1 MPKRPEPL
9 DDARA
14 ALRRGFVIIGIVSL
28 ATGLLMLASPL
39 YMLQIYD
46 RVLSTGNTDTLLALS
61 AMIVVALVTYAAL
74 EGLRTLV
81 AQRVGVWLEQRLG
94 APVLVSAVSQAL
106 QRSGGTA
113 QGLRDITTVRGFV
126 GSPAIFPLFDAPM
139 APLFLAVL
147 FIMHPALGLVA
158 LVGAVILFGIG
169 LINELIT
176 RKALREASGASSKAW
191 NAADATVR
199 NADAI
204 MAMAMLPALAR
215 RMEQHSAAWRGLQ
228 RRAGGRSGMLTA
240 IAKGTRLLLQS
251 AILGTGAWLVLSGK
265 LTPGMMIAAS
275 IMMGRALAPVE
286 QAITAWQGLINAQ
299 AAWGRLRELLAAR
312 PNLGQGTSLPRPEG
326 LLEADNVFYQ
336 PPGAPAPVLNGI
348 SFRIEPGTITG
359 IIGPTGAGKSSL
371 ARCIVGSARPARGT
385 IRLDSA
391 DMKGWDPLDR
401 GQHVGYVP
409 QDVELF
415 DGTVAENIARFTE
428 SEDEAIVAAA
438 RLAGAHEMILKLPNG
453 YETEIGDAGARLS
466 GGQRQ
471 RLALARAVFSSPR
484 LLVLDEPN
492 ASLDAAGEDSLLR
505 MVTHLAEQGSTILL
519 VTHKPS
525 ILRTA
530 HKVMV
535 IEEGRVSRFG
545 PRDEIISR
553 QTPRPMPDVA
563 AERPSVRVVPG
574 GSAGA

>member
-1 MPKRPEPL
+1 MRPEPL
-9 DDARA
+9 DDAKS
-14 ALRRGFVIIGIVSL
+14 ALRKGFVIIGLVSF

-46 RVLSTGNTDTLLALS
+46 RVLSTGNTDTLIALT
-61 AMIVVALVTYAAL
+61 AMIVAALVTYAAL

-81 AQRVGVWLEQRLG
+81 AQKVGVWLEERLG

-147 FIMHPALGLVA
+147 FIMHPALGFVA
-158 LVGAVILFGIG
+158 LAGAIILFGLG
-169 LINELIT
+169 LLNELIT
-176 RKALREASGASSKAW
+176 RKALREASGASTKAW
-191 NAADATVR
+191 NSADATVR

-215 RMEQHSAAWRGLQ
+215 RMEAHSAAWRALQ

-251 AILGTGAWLVLSGK
+251 AILGTGAWLVLGGK

-299 AAWGRLRELLAAR
+299 AAWGRLKGVLAAR
-312 PNLGQGTSLPRPEG
+312 PDLGRGTTLPRPEG
-326 LLEADNVFYQ
+326 RLEAENVVHQ
-336 PPGAPAPVLNGI
+336 PQGATAPVLNGI
-348 SFRIEPGTITG
+348 SFQIEPGTITG
-359 IIGPTGAGKSSL
+359 VIGPTGAGKSTL
-371 ARCIVGSARPARGT
+371 ARCIVGSARPQRGT

-391 DMKGWDPLDR
+391 DMNGWDPLDR

-428 SEDEAIVAAA
+428 AEDAEIVAAA
-438 RLAGAHEMILKLPNG
+438 QLAGAHDMILKLPNG
-453 YETEIGDAGARLS
+453 YGTEIGDSGARLS

-471 RLALARAVFSSPR
+471 RLALARAVFGSPR

-492 ASLDAAGEDSLLR
+492 ASLDAAGEEALVR
-505 MVTHLAEQGSTILL
+505 MVSHLAEKGCTVLL

-525 ILRTA
+525 ILRSA

-535 IEEGRVSRFG
+535 IEDGRVSKFG
-545 PRDEIISR
+545 DRDEIVAR
-553 QTPRPMPDVA
+553 QTARAGTDVA
-563 AERPSVRVVPG
+563 ARANVRVVPG
-574 GSAGA
+574 GSAGS

>member
-1 MPKRPEPL
+1 MRPEPL
-9 DDARA
+9 DDARS
-14 ALRRGFVIIGIVSL
+14 ALRRGFTVIGIVSL

-46 RVLSTGNTDTLLALS
+46 RVLSTGNTDTLLALT
-61 AMIVVALVTYAAL
+61 AMIVAALVAYAAL

-94 APVLVSAVSQAL
+94 APVLVSAVAQAL
-106 QRSGGTA
+106 QRNGGTA

-147 FIMHPALGLVA
+147 FIMHPALGFVA
-158 LVGAVILFGIG
+158 LVGAIILFGLG
-169 LINELIT
+169 LVNEMIT

-191 NAADATVR
+191 ASADATVR

-215 RMEQHSAAWRGLQ
+215 RMETHSAAWRALQ
-228 RRAGGRSGMLTA
+228 RRAGGRSGLLTA

-251 AILGTGAWLVLSGK
+251 AILGTGAWLVLAGK

-299 AAWGRLRELLAAR
+299 AAWGRLKEVLAAR
-312 PNLGQGTSLPRPEG
+312 PQLGKGTTLPRPHG
-326 LLEADNVFYQ
+326 LLEAENVVCQ
-336 PPGAPAPVLNGI
+336 PVGAPAPVLNGV

-359 IIGPTGAGKSSL
+359 IVGPTGAGKSTL
-371 ARCIVGSARPARGT
+371 ARCIVGSVRPQRGS

-391 DMKGWDPLDR
+391 DMKDWDPLDR
-401 GQHVGYVP
+401 GRHVGYVP

-415 DGTVAENIARFTE
+415 DGTVAENIARFGE
-428 SEDEAIVAAA
+428 AEDADIVAAA
-438 RLAGAHEMILKLPNG
+438 QLAGAHEMILKLPNG
-453 YETEIGDAGARLS
+453 YETEIGEGGARLS

-471 RLALARAVFSSPR
+471 RLALARAVFGEPR

-492 ASLDAAGEDSLLR
+492 ASLDAAGEDTLVRL
-505 MVTHLAEQGSTILL
+505 VTQLAERGCTILL

-535 IEEGRVSRFG
+535 IEEGRVSRFED
-545 PRDEIISR
+545 RAEMFAR
-553 QTPRPMPDVA
+553 QSGRPA
-563 AERPSVRVVPG
+563 AEAGERPAVRIVPG
-574 GSAGA
+574 GSTGNR